1 MMHQNTVRSVR
12 HLVALSILVACATV
26 RAGEPSPPMSPAAPT
41 TEPGWGM
48 SGGGRQAYAVQPDAE
63 VQRDGHPT
71 LRLEPV
77 PEPPRYG
84 TWMRVVDATPYR
96 GKRIRVSAF
105 TRTEGATGR
114 VDFWARVQAPRT
126 NADGLGLGGQVLGLA
141 PTEGWQRRE
150 IVLDVAAEGGSI
162 QYGVGL
168 AGPGKIWLDAPTLEI
183 VGPEVPVSIPPSQG
197 SGGSK

>member
-1 MMHQNTVRSVR
+1 MHPHTIRSVR
-12 HLVALSILVACATV
+12 HLVAISLLVACGAA
-26 RAGEPSPPMSPAAPT
+26 RADEPSPALAQAAPT

-63 VQRDGHPT
+63 VQRNGHPT

-114 VDFWARVQAPRT
+114 VDFWARVQAPHT
-126 NADGLGLGGQVLGLA
+126 NADGLGLGGEVLGLA
-141 PTEGWQRRE
+141 PTESWQRRE
-150 IVLDVAAEGGSI
+150 IVLDVAAEGASI

-168 AGPGKIWLDAPTLEI
+168 AGPGKIWLDTPTLEI
-183 VGPEVPVSIPPSQG
+183 VGPEVPVTAPPSPG
-197 SGGSK
+197 AARSK